1 MTLREKIECK
11 NGLLF
16 AAPWIIG
23 FSAFIAYPIIAAVY
37 YSFCDYSVLSPPE
50 WVGLYNYTELF
61 RTEWARRAIVRTF
74 LFSFIALPLSLVFSL
89 CVALLLER
97 RTLGVGLYRTVFFLP
112 ALVPQVV
119 VAALLLWIF
128 AAGGVVN
135 TGLAWVG
142 LPTLPW
148 LSRSMILIT
157 IMLMLIWGAGHQMI
171 IYLAGLQDVPEE
183 LYESAQLDGAN
194 YFQRVLHVSVP
205 MISPVILFNLVMGI
219 IVSLGQFT
227 IPFFIQASDRPMEL
241 ADGANFIATEINR
254 QAIQNLRMGYASAFS
269 SVLLVAVILL
279 TAIVLKVSQRV
290 VHYRGE

>member
-37 YSFCDYSVLSPPE
+37 YSFCNYSVLSPPE
-50 WVGLYNYTELF
+50 WVGLYNYAELF
-61 RTEWARRAIVRTF
+61 RTEWAMRAIARTF

-269 SVLLVAVILL
+269 TVLLIAVILL

-290 VHYRGE
+290 VHYRGG

>member
-37 YSFCDYSVLSPPE
+37 YSFCNYSVLSPPE
-50 WVGLYNYTELF
+50 WVGLYNYAELF
-61 RTEWARRAIVRTF
+61 RTEWAMRAIARTF

-97 RTLGVGLYRTVFFLP
+97 RTLGVGIYRTVFFLP

-135 TGLAWVG
+135 TALAWVG

-269 SVLLVAVILL
+269 TVLLVAVILL

-290 VHYRGE
+290 VHYRGG

>member
-37 YSFCDYSVLSPPE
+37 YSFCNYSVLSPPE
-50 WVGLYNYTELF
+50 WVGLYNYAELF
-61 RTEWARRAIVRTF
+61 RTEWAMRAIARTF

-97 RTLGVGLYRTVFFLP
+97 RTLGVGIYRTVFFLP

-135 TGLAWVG
+135 TALAWVG

-269 SVLLVAVILL
+269 TVLLIAVILL

-290 VHYRGE
+290 VHYRGG